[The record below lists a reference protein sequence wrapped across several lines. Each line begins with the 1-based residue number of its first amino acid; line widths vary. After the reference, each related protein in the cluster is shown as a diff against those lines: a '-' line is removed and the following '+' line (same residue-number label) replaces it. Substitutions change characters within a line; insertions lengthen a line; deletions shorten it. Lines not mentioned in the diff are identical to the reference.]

1 MSVLVRTVVGQ
12 VEVADAW
19 FSFPKHDHAHALYLH
34 YLGVV
39 QTKGARAVNLALS
52 PLILTVLGPYE
63 AGSIP
68 GRRPLSRSSLLC
80 SCWACM

>member
-52 PLILTVLGPYE
+52 PLILIFKHTTHCLP
-63 AGSIP
+63 
-68 GRRPLSRSSLLC
+68 
-80 SCWACM
+80 